1 MLGESEDWNFLGET
15 DSGKEFSKF
24 DSENCLRDSWM
35 VSGARKGG
43 GGGIEED
50 AKVSSSS
57 ENFPSTS

>member
-15 DSGKEFSKF
+15 DSGEEISKF
-24 DSENCLRDSWM
+24 DSENCLRDSCM

-43 GGGIEED
+43 GGGNKED
-50 AKVSSSS
+50 GKFSSSS